1 MKDIARTVRHFAVF
15 LFIIISLNFF
25 IIGRAINKL
34 DNKINTLIKQDENIN
49 SYILK
54 QNDNKKVIFDLVN
67 SSVQLN
73 DKTIELIESLLA
85 ENNLY
90 QPIIPDR
97 RFIPEQ
103 SNWFTQDHN
112 RLLDAI
118 AIVESNSN
126 PNAVGDSGN
135 ALGAYQIWNAYW
147 KDALEYDPSIG
158 GSYDQVKDP
167 EYARKII
174 IAYWSRYGASVNYS
188 LEGLARIHNGGS
200 TGYRK
205 ESTVRYW
212 EKIKEILNRDEN

>member
-1 MKDIARTVRHFAVF
+1 MKDINTSLSVFIVF
-15 LFIIISLNFF
+15 LILGSFIIIDH
-25 IIGRAINKL
+25 AIDKL
-34 DNKINTLIKQDENIN
+34 DNKINTIIKQDENTN

-54 QNDNKKVIFDLVN
+54 QNDNKKLIFDLVN

-73 DKTIELIESLLA
+73 DKTIELIESLLV

-118 AIVESNSN
+118 AIVESNNN

-135 ALGAYQIWNAYW
+135 ALGAYQIWNVYW
-147 KDALEYDPSIG
+147 QDAVEYDPSIG
-158 GSYDQVKDP
+158 GSYNQVKNP

-188 LEGLARIHNGGS
+188 LEGLARIHNGGP

-205 ESTVRYW
+205 ESTVQYW
-212 EKIKEILNRDEN
+212 EKVKEVLNRDEN